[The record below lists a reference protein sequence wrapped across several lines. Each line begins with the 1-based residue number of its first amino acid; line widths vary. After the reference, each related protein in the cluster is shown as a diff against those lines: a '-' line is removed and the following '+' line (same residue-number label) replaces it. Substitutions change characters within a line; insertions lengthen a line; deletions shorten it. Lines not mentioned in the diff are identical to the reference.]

1 MKRLLGLFTSVVLA
15 LTLAFSLAACKND
28 SSNRDEEDKAYN
40 VQYELDDNEEYYTLK
55 SFTVSEEARKLAD
68 KNDYEGLAELFNGEL
83 AEGETAFTEDTVK
96 TFTVKSEYK
105 GKPVKKIASS
115 AISSL
120 AFIEKIV
127 VPDSIEEIG
136 ANAFYQLTGLKEI
149 TLPFTGNKVGAIS
162 SKSSFGYIFGTTSA
176 DGLTSCA
183 QTYADASSA
192 STTYYIPSNLKTVT
206 ITGKNEKVATE
217 KWVKNKITRDVNGK
231 VIDIAQIAAE
241 EGEVGDDGKPA
252 YKITVYN
259 DVDRKLAV
267 PAYAFYNVTTIE
279 TVVLSDELTALE
291 NYTFYGCSALKT
303 VTALGV
309 KTVGD
314 SAFESCSSLKSVA
327 FGGTAAGENEITFA
341 NVETIGKNAFK
352 GCTALGKS
360 SDVTKHPLDLST
372 VTEIGDSAFGGCTG
386 LTSVKLKSGVVLDKR
401 AFSSCSALETIENA
415 DAYVPKRAEDKND
428 PSCNPFDGTKYQ
440 DNLDKNDR

>member
-28 SSNRDEEDKAYN
+28 SSNQDEEDKAYN

-96 TFTVKSEYK
+96 TFTVKSEYE

-127 VPDSIEEIG
+127 VPDSVEEIG

-183 QTYADASSA
+183 QTYEVGASNA

-206 ITGKNEKVATE
+206 ITGKNEKVKTE
-217 KWVKNKITRDVNGK
+217 KWVRDVGGK
-231 VIDIAQIAAE
+231 QIAAE

-259 DVDRKLAV
+259 DVDQKLAV
-267 PAYAFYNVTTIE
+267 PACAFYNVTTIE

-372 VTEIGDSAFGGCTG
+372 VTEIGESAFGGCTG
-386 LTSVKLKSGVVLDKR
+386 LTSVKLKSGVVLDR
-401 AFSSCSALETIENA
+401 LAFSSCSALETIENA

-428 PSCNPFDGTKYQ
+428 PSCNPFGGTKYQ

>member
-217 KWVKNKITRDVNGK
+217 KWVKNKITRDVDGN
-231 VIDIAQIAAE
+231 VIDIAQIAE

-303 VTALGV
+303 ITAAGV

-314 SAFESCSSLKSVA
+314 SAFESCSSLKSAA

-415 DAYVPKRAEDKND
+415 GAYVPKRAEDKND

>member
-183 QTYADASSA
+183 QTYEVGASNA

-206 ITGKNEKVATE
+206 ITGKNEKVKTE
-217 KWVKNKITRDVNGK
+217 KWVRDVGGK
-231 VIDIAQIAAE
+231 QIAAE

-252 YKITVYN
+252 YKITVFH
-259 DVDRKLAV
+259 DVDQKLAV
-267 PAYAFYNVTTIE
+267 PACAFYNVTTIE

-386 LTSVKLKSGVVLDKR
+386 LTSVKLKSGVVLDRR

-415 DAYVPKRAEDKND
+415 DAYVPKSAKVKTD

>member
-28 SSNRDEEDKAYN
+28 SSNQDEEDKAYN

-96 TFTVKSEYK
+96 TFTVKSEYE

-127 VPDSIEEIG
+127 VPDSVEEIG

-183 QTYADASSA
+183 QTYEVGASNA

-206 ITGKNEKVATE
+206 ITGKNEKVKTE
-217 KWVKNKITRDVNGK
+217 KWVRVVGGK
-231 VIDIAQIAAE
+231 QIAAE

-259 DVDRKLAV
+259 DGDQKLAV
-267 PAYAFYNVTTIE
+267 PAYTFYNVTTIE
-279 TVVLSDELTALE
+279 TVVLSNELTALE

-327 FGGTAAGENEITFA
+327 FGGTSAGENEITFA

-372 VTEIGDSAFGGCTG
+372 VTEIGESAFGGCTG
-386 LTSVKLKSGVVLDKR
+386 LTSVKLKSGVVLDR
-401 AFSSCSALETIENA
+401 LAFSSCSALETIENA

>member
-28 SSNRDEEDKAYN
+28 SSNQDEEDKAYN

-96 TFTVKSEYK
+96 TFTVKSEYE

-127 VPDSIEEIG
+127 VPDSVEEIG

-183 QTYADASSA
+183 QTYEVAASNA

-206 ITGKNEKVATE
+206 ITGKNEKVKTE
-217 KWVKNKITRDVNGK
+217 KWVRNVGGK
-231 VIDIAQIAAE
+231 QIAAE

-259 DVDRKLAV
+259 DGDQKLAV
-267 PAYAFYNVTTIE
+267 PAYTFYNVTTIE

-372 VTEIGDSAFGGCTG
+372 VTEIGESAFGGCTG
-386 LTSVKLKSGVVLDKR
+386 LTSVKLKSGVVLDR
-401 AFSSCSALETIENA
+401 LAFSSCSALETIENA